1 MVQQVTLK
9 LEVAEDRHSAL
20 KRYPVLAGATVREQ
34 HQMVSIYYDTGRMAL
49 RRAGILLRLRKQ
61 GASWQQTIKR
71 QDDSDGGLTR
81 RPEWQA
87 PYLNHFDFSHVD
99 DAELREWLQRDK
111 IAGRITAIFETN
123 VRRTVWQI
131 DRGPGSR
138 ILAKLDR
145 GWIASNGRRETISEL
160 ELQLLSG
167 SIGSLYALALE
178 LAQRQPLPP
187 LLLSKAERGYR
198 LFHDTP
204 RQPVK
209 AGRVPIDAQD
219 SPLAAFRLIALDC
232 LSHLQLNHAGAASSD
247 DAEYVHQMRVA
258 TRRLRA
264 AMRMFGPVLPDGFAG
279 QLVPPMREL
288 MRALGQARDLD
299 VLMAEIVAP
308 VAGALPDEPR
318 LTDLAGAI
326 TNRLY
331 DARNAIRDTLRQP
344 AYGQLLLTAASLLQS
359 APFIEAPG
367 TGDETPS
374 LLQFADRRLRRLLR
388 NVLELAA
395 VARAESPPS
404 LHELRIGIKRLRYA
418 IEFFDPMIPG
428 KSGANVIRRLAGL
441 QEELGQLNDLASAGT
456 LLMVC
461 AGREP
466 HLREA
471 VTLIGGWHGPRHAA
485 LLGDIPDKLKRV
497 RDIDLPRL
505 NSPQD

>member
-1 MVQQVTLK
+1 MAQQVTLK

-258 TRRLRA
+258 T
-264 AMRMFGPVLPDGFAG
+264 PK
-279 QLVPPMREL
+279 
-288 MRALGQARDLD
+288 
-299 VLMAEIVAP
+299 
-308 VAGALPDEPR
+308 
-318 LTDLAGAI
+318 
-326 TNRLY
+326 
-331 DARNAIRDTLRQP
+331 DA
-344 AYGQLLLTAASLLQS
+344 
-359 APFIEAPG
+359 
-367 TGDETPS
+367 
-374 LLQFADRRLRRLLR
+374 
-388 NVLELAA
+388 
-395 VARAESPPS
+395 
-404 LHELRIGIKRLRYA
+404 
-418 IEFFDPMIPG
+418 
-428 KSGANVIRRLAGL
+428 
-441 QEELGQLNDLASAGT
+441 ASAGAT
-456 LLMVC
+456 HIIL
-461 AGREP
+461 GRAITASP
-466 HLREA
+466 DPA
-471 VTLIGGWHGPRHAA
+471 VSFRTALAA
-485 LLGDIPDKLKRV
+485 F
-497 RDIDLPRL
+497 RDGA
-505 NSPQD
+505 